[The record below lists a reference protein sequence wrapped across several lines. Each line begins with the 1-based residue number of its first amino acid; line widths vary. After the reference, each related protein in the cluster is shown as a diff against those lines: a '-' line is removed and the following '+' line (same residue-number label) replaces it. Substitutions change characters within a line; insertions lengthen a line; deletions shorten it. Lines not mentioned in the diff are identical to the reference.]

1 MTTATDTRIVQLP
14 EHVANQ
20 IAAGEV
26 VQRPA
31 SVVKELMEN
40 ALDAGA
46 QRIVVE
52 LKDAG
57 RNRISVSDDGSGMGE
72 GDAEACFGRHA
83 TSKLRSTDDLL
94 SLATMGFRGEALA
107 SIASIARV
115 ELRTRREEE
124 DMGVEVVMEGGERLS
139 TEPVACEVGTRM
151 TVKRLFYN
159 VPARRNFLKSDP
171 VELRHC
177 IDEFQRVALAH
188 ADLSFVLRHNGS
200 ELFDLPAGSLRQ
212 RIVRIFGGKYDERLV
227 PVEERTDVVGLQG
240 FVGKPEFARR
250 TRGEQFLFVNGRFI
264 RHGAFHG
271 AVMRAMEGLLTPGQ
285 FPLYV
290 LFLEVDPSRVDV
302 NIHPTKVEAKFQEDR
317 AIVAILQAAVKR
329 ALGRFHVAPSLD
341 FDTETAFDIAP
352 PKPGQ
357 EVEEPRIQLDP
368 DYNPFQTDGSGG
380 NAGGQLSRTSGGTSS
395 SSGGAFSGRFGSHQ
409 DRDRSRIEATRRF
422 FEGGPVSE
430 PTPSEAQGR
439 NSDEVSARLVFSEAA
454 GSAPEPL
461 PTMGQGFD
469 EQRPLFQLFG
479 GWIVT
484 ATRSGLVLVDQ
495 HRAHTRILYERF
507 AGMAQQ
513 LQSGHAQQLLFPAEL
528 EVGAADRALLEDA
541 MPALAALG
549 FNMEAGDEV
558 GVMKIL
564 GLPSDAAEGDP
575 ASLVDAVLEE
585 LREAGEVDAELR
597 ASRAMAGV
605 ARGAAIPSGRTL
617 TRTEMLDIV
626 DGLFACQEPDR
637 DPWGRPT
644 IATFDRE
651 AVASRFR

>member
-1 MTTATDTRIVQLP
+1 MNTATETLIQRLP

-46 QRIVVE
+46 RRIVVD

-57 RNRISVSDDGSGMGE
+57 RNRIVVADDGKGMGP

-83 TSKLRSTDDLL
+83 TSKLRGTEDLL

-115 ELRTRREEE
+115 ELRTRRADDDE
-124 DMGVEVVMEGGERLS
+124 GVEVVMEGGECQS
-139 TEPVACEVGTRM
+139 NAPVVCDLGTRM

-159 VPARRNFLKSDP
+159 VPARRNFLKSDQ

-188 ADLSFVLRHNGS
+188 ADMSFVLRHNGS

-227 PVEERTDVVGLQG
+227 PVEERTDVVGLTG

-271 AVMRAMEGLLTPGQ
+271 AVMRSMEGLLTPGQ

-317 AIVAILQAAVKR
+317 VIVAILQAAVKR

-357 EVEEPRIQLDP
+357 TVGEPQIQLDP
-368 DYNPFQTDGSGG
+368 NYNPFRSDETQGTAPGSGG
-380 NAGGQLSRTSGGTSS
+380 VSTPSGGGSFSPHRESS
-395 SSGGAFSGRFGSHQ
+395 FRQ
-409 DRDRSRIEATRRF
+409 DRNAERIEATRRF
-422 FEGGPVSE
+422 FEHAAGPVE
-430 PTPSEAQGR
+430 GTPAEGEGGHA
-439 NSDEVSARLVFSEAA
+439 ERLVFSEVQAHDAA
-454 GSAPEPL
+454 PL
-461 PTMGQGFD
+461 PTMGGGFD
-469 EQRPLFQLFG
+469 DHRPLFQLFG

-513 LQSGHAQQLLFPAEL
+513 TLTGHAQQLLFPAVL
-528 EVGAADRALLEDA
+528 EVGQADCALLESA
-541 MPALAALG
+541 FPALAGLG
-549 FNMEAGDEV
+549 FNIERMDKPGCIQV
-558 GVMKIL
+558 L

-575 ASLVDAVLEE
+575 AALVDAVLEE

-617 TRTEMLDIV
+617 TRAEMLDVV

-637 DPWGRPT
+637 DPWGRAT
-644 IATFDRE
+644 LATFDKE
-651 AVASRFR
+651 AVAARFS

>member
-1 MTTATDTRIVQLP
+1 MKTATESVIEQLP
-14 EHVANQ
+14 DHVANQ

-46 QRIVVE
+46 TKVVVD

-57 RNRISVSDDGSGMGE
+57 RNRIAVSDDGSGMGAV
-72 GDAEACFGRHA
+72 DAEACFGRHA
-83 TSKLRSTDDLL
+83 TSKLRSADDLL
-94 SLATMGFRGEALA
+94 SLATMGFRGEAL
-107 SIASIARV
+107 SSVASIARV
-115 ELRTRREEE
+115 ELRTRREG
-124 DMGVEVVMEGGERLS
+124 DPTGTEVVMEGGEHLG
-139 TEPVACEVGTRM
+139 TEPVTCEPGTRM

-159 VPARRNFLKSDP
+159 VPARRNFLKSDQ

-177 IDEFQRVALAH
+177 IDEFQRLALAH
-188 ADLSFVLRHNGS
+188 PELSFVLRHNGS
-200 ELFDLPAGSLRQ
+200 ELFELPAGALRH
-212 RIVRIFGGKYDERLV
+212 RIVRIFGGRYDERLV
-227 PVEERTDVVGLQG
+227 PVEEQTDVVGLRG

-290 LFLEVDPSRVDV
+290 LFLQVDPSRVDV

-317 AIVAILQAAVKR
+317 AIVAILHAAVKR

-357 EVEEPRIQLDP
+357 EVEEPRIQLNP
-368 DYNPFQTDGSGG
+368 DYNPFLEYGPSGKSGDGGQSRPWSGGQGSGV
-380 NAGGQLSRTSGGTSS
+380 R
-395 SSGGAFSGRFGSHQ
+395 GGAMAPG
-409 DRDRSRIEATRRF
+409 RDRIAATRRF
-422 FEGGPVSE
+422 FESGDRAVEEEG
-430 PTPSEAQGR
+430 
-439 NSDEVSARLVFSEAA
+439 SDKARMVFSEVPGQQIEA
-454 GSAPEPL
+454 GPS
-461 PTMGQGFD
+461 TGTGFD
-469 EQRPLFQLFG
+469 EQRPLFQLYG

-507 AGMAQQ
+507 SGMAQQ
-513 LQSGHAQQLLFPAEL
+513 LMGGHAQQLLFPEIL
-528 EVGAADRALLEDA
+528 EVGQADAALLEDA
-541 MPALAALG
+541 MPALSRLG
-549 FNMEAGDEV
+549 FNLEPMGGGKV
-558 GVMKIL
+558 KVL
-564 GLPSDAAEGDP
+564 GLPSEAADGDP
-575 ASLVDAVLEE
+575 QMLVDAVLQE
-585 LREAGEVDAELR
+585 LRDAGAVDAEMR

-605 ARGAAIPSGRTL
+605 ARGAAVPSGRTL
-617 TRTEMLDIV
+617 TRTEMLDVV

>member
-1 MTTATDTRIVQLP
+1 MTTATETVISRLP

-46 QRIVVE
+46 RRIVVD

-57 RNRISVSDDGSGMGE
+57 RNRIVVADDGCGMTPA
-72 GDAEACFGRHA
+72 DAEACFGRHA

-115 ELRTRREEE
+115 ELRTRRAEEE
-124 DMGVEVVMEGGERLS
+124 MGVEVVMEGGECQS
-139 TEPVACEVGTRM
+139 TEPVTCEVGTRM

-159 VPARRNFLKSDP
+159 VPARRNFLKSDQ

-188 ADLSFVLRHNGS
+188 ADLSFALRHNGS

-290 LFLEVDPSRVDV
+290 LFLEVDPARVDV

-368 DYNPFQTDGSGG
+368 DYNPFRPEGG
-380 NAGGQLSRTSGGTSS
+380 KGAAGGGQSIGGSVTGAVNRTSGGF
-395 SSGGAFSGRFGSHQ
+395 GGRA
-409 DRDRSRIEATRRF
+409 DRDRIEATRRF
-422 FEGGPVSE
+422 FESGA
-430 PTPSEAQGR
+430 AQRPEEDHSG
-439 NSDEVSARLVFSEAA
+439 DTGDMPARLVFSEVGQSEA
-454 GSAPEPL
+454 EPL
-461 PTMGQGFD
+461 PTMGSGFD

-507 AGMAQQ
+507 ASMAQQ
-513 LQSGHAQQLLFPAEL
+513 TLTGHAQQLLFPADL
-528 EVGAADRALLEDA
+528 EVGAADRALLEDT
-541 MPALAALG
+541 MPTLAAMG
-549 FNMEAGDEV
+549 FNLEAGGDSGMIRV
-558 GVMKIL
+558 L

-575 ASLVDAVLEE
+575 AVLVDAVLTE
-585 LREAGEVDAELR
+585 LREAGEVDVDLR

>member
-1 MTTATDTRIVQLP
+1 MNTATDTMIVQLP

-46 QRIVVE
+46 RRIVVE

-57 RNRISVSDDGSGMGE
+57 RNRIVVADDGSGMNAS
-72 GDAEACFGRHA
+72 DAQACFGRHA
-83 TSKLRSTDDLL
+83 TSKLRSTEDLL

-115 ELRTRREEE
+115 ELRTRRPEDEE
-124 DMGVEVVMEGGERLS
+124 GTEVVMEGGELQS
-139 TEPVACEVGTRM
+139 SEPVVCEPGTRM

-159 VPARRNFLKSDP
+159 VPARRNFLKSDQ

-200 ELFDLPAGSLRQ
+200 ELFDLPAGILRQ

-290 LFLEVDPSRVDV
+290 LFMEVDPSRVDV

-357 EVEEPRIQLDP
+357 EVGEPQIQLDP
-368 DYNPFQTDGSGG
+368 DYNPFNVPAG
-380 NAGGQLSRTSGGTSS
+380 NAGAGPGRSS
-395 SSGGAFSGRFGSHQ
+395 SSHAGSSSQGRTSAFRHNQ
-409 DRDRSRIEATRRF
+409 DSERIAATRRF
-422 FEGGPVSE
+422 FESAPDQASNDA
-430 PTPSEAQGR
+430 P
-439 NSDEVSARLVFSEAA
+439 ARLVFSEIK
-454 GSAPEPL
+454 APEEAPL
-461 PTMGQGFD
+461 PTMGGGFD
-469 EQRPLFQLFG
+469 DQRPLFQLFG

-507 AGMAQQ
+507 SSMAQQ
-513 LQSGHAQQLLFPAEL
+513 TAIGHAQQLLFPAEL
-528 EVGAADRALLEDA
+528 EVGPADCALLVSA
-541 MPALAALG
+541 IPALSGLG
-549 FNMEAGDEV
+549 FNIEMTDDPGTLRV
-558 GVMKIL
+558 L

-575 ASLVDAVLEE
+575 AALVDAVLEE

-617 TRTEMLDIV
+617 TRAEMLDVV

-637 DPWGRPT
+637 DPWGRAT
-644 IATFDRE
+644 LATFDRE
-651 AVASRFR
+651 AVAARFR

>member
-1 MTTATDTRIVQLP
+1 MSTATDTHIQRLP

-57 RNRISVSDDGSGMGE
+57 RNRIVVEDNGLGMGAE
-72 GDAEACFGRHA
+72 DAVLCFERHA
-83 TSKLRSTDDLL
+83 TSKLRSADDLL
-94 SLATMGFRGEALA
+94 GLATMGFRGEALA

-115 ELRTRREEE
+115 ELRTRRAE
-124 DMGVEVVMEGGERLS
+124 DELGLSLVIEGGEHQAP
-139 TEPVACEVGTRM
+139 EPVHCDVGTRM
-151 TVKRLFYN
+151 TVKHLFFN

-171 VELRHC
+171 VELRHA
-177 IDEFQRVALAH
+177 IDEFQRIALAH
-188 ADLSFVLRHNGS
+188 PNRTFRLSHNGG
-200 ELFDLPAGSLRQ
+200 ELFDLPSGSLRQ
-212 RIVRIFGGKYDERLV
+212 RLVRVFGARYDERLV
-227 PVEERTDVVGLQG
+227 PVDEKTDVVGLSG

-264 RHGAFHG
+264 KHPAFHA
-271 AVMRAMEGLLTPGQ
+271 AVLRAMDGLLTPGQ

-290 LFLEVDPSRVDV
+290 LFLEVDASRVDV
-302 NIHPTKVEAKFQEDR
+302 NIHPTKVEAKFQEER
-317 AIVAILQAAVKR
+317 PIVAILQAAVKR

-352 PKPGQ
+352 PRPGQ
-357 EVEEPRIQLDP
+357 EVGEPQIQLDP
-368 DYNPFQTDGSGG
+368 DYNPFHAPRTGG
-380 NAGGQLSRTSGGTSS
+380 EGRGAGSS
-395 SSGGAFSGRFGSHQ
+395 SFGSSGV
-409 DRDRSRIEATRRF
+409 RDPFKSDRIEATRRF
-422 FEGGPVSE
+422 FDSETNTATPTGDGG
-430 PTPSEAQGR
+430 
-439 NSDEVSARLVFSEAA
+439 ARLVFSETKSDL
-454 GSAPEPL
+454 GLPEAKVE
-461 PTMGQGFD
+461 GEYD
-469 EQRPLFQLFG
+469 HQRPLFQLFG

-484 ATRSGLVLVDQ
+484 ATRSGLVLIDQ

-507 AGMAQQ
+507 SSAPVQKGQ
-513 LQSGHAQQLLFPAEL
+513 GAQQLLFPAVL
-528 EVGAADRALLEDA
+528 ALGPADVALLTDA
-541 MPALAALG
+541 VESLQALGLDVVFPDSATVKVIGLPQAAAERDPAAL
-549 FNMEAGDEV
+549 
-558 GVMKIL
+558 I
-564 GLPSDAAEGDP
+564 DAI
-575 ASLVDAVLEE
+575 LEE

-597 ASRAMAGV
+597 ASLATAGLARA
-605 ARGAAIPSGRTL
+605 AAIPSGRTL
-617 TRTEMLDIV
+617 TRTEMLDLV

-644 IATFDRE
+644 IATFDQE